1 LTALACEQATDGTSH
16 AIHIPHTKPYYTIPY
31 LTIPYHPP
39 ILRSSQLGELE
50 RIAMRSYISG
60 FGDGKTRFSLH
71 SSTGVIDDA
80 DNDNNDDHIKDG
92 HDGVPLA

>member
-1 LTALACEQATDGTSH
+1 
-16 AIHIPHTKPYYTIPY
+16 
-31 LTIPYHPP
+31 
-39 ILRSSQLGELE
+39 
-50 RIAMRSYISG
+50 MRSYISG